1 MIQISYL
8 HFCELEF
15 SWMSWSGGGW
25 CAAVGDDGMK
35 IHTEAWK
42 RIQSNSAQNLFCR
55 MWFCCWSG
63 SGDFNFFVGLA
74 PSSSNSF

>member
-15 SWMSWSGGGW
+15 SLMSWSGGGW
-25 CAAVGDDGMK
+25 WAAVGDDRMK

-42 RIQSNSAQNLFCR
+42 RIQSNSAQ
-55 MWFCCWSG
+55 
-63 SGDFNFFVGLA
+63 
-74 PSSSNSF
+74 

>member
-42 RIQSNSAQNLFCR
+42 RIQSNSAQ
-55 MWFCCWSG
+55 
-63 SGDFNFFVGLA
+63 
-74 PSSSNSF
+74 

>member
-15 SWMSWSGGGW
+15 SWMSWSGGGG

-42 RIQSNSAQNLFCR
+42 RIQSNSAQ
-55 MWFCCWSG
+55 
-63 SGDFNFFVGLA
+63 
-74 PSSSNSF
+74 